1 MIFFFFFFFYIL
13 KYGSKE
19 MREGEQ
25 KHESKK
31 ENVPEA
37 DYVWLQSL
45 KYLPVRLL
53 QEMFL
58 NLMESI

>member
-1 MIFFFFFFFYIL
+1 
-13 KYGSKE
+13 

-25 KHESKK
+25 KYENKK

-45 KYLPVRLL
+45 KYLPVWLL